1 MMHHEWEGL
10 WPADPRSKRRDS
22 AVDAE
27 LARTL
32 KETLELNTHHGLT
45 PYGWNATLQH
55 DFEPFAAQ
63 GLVPARVIVQQ
74 RGAWR
79 LATET
84 GEIEGRISGRFAHE
98 AVDGGYPV
106 TGDWVAAELKAD
118 VAVIAHVLPRAAAF
132 TRMAAGTAKDP
143 QVVAANV
150 DTALLAA
157 SLNADLNLRRLER
170 YLSTAYESGAAPA
183 ILLTKADACDDPA
196 PLIAS
201 VEAIAFGAPVLAV
214 SVRTGQ
220 GLAELS
226 ALLAPGKT
234 AVLLGSSG
242 VGKSTLVNALAG
254 AELMATKAI
263 REDDARGRHTT
274 THRELI
280 LLPSGAL
287 ILDTPGM
294 RELALWDAEAG
305 VAAAFAETT
314 AQIEEI
320 AAGCRFRDCAHD
332 REPGCAVR
340 AAVADGTVDEDRWK
354 SFQKLQREL
363 AHTERKEDPLATL
376 AERKRWAAI
385 HKAGRARMK
394 TKREIDD

>member
-1 MMHHEWEGL
+1 M
-10 WPADPRSKRRDS
+10 
-22 AVDAE
+22 
-27 LARTL
+27 L
-32 KETLELNTHHGLT
+32 KS
-45 PYGWNATLQH
+45 YGWSDALQH
-55 DFEPFAAQ
+55 DFQPFAAQ

-74 RGAWR
+74 RNLYR
-79 LATET
+79 LMAET

-98 AVDGGYPV
+98 AADGGYPV
-106 TGDWVAAELKAD
+106 TGDWVAAELKGGA
-118 VAVIAHVLPRAAAF
+118 AVIAQVLPRRTVF
-132 TRMAAGTAKDP
+132 TRMAAGTAKDR

-150 DTALLAA
+150 DVALLAA

-170 YLSTAYESGAAPA
+170 YLATAYESGAGPI
-183 ILLTKADACDDPA
+183 ILLTKADACAEPDE
-196 PLIAS
+196 LIAG
-201 VEAIAFGAPVLAV
+201 VEAIAFGVPVLAV

-220 GLAELS
+220 GLAALS
-226 ALLAPGKT
+226 ALLEPGKT

-254 AELMATKAI
+254 AERMATREI
-263 REDDARGRHTT
+263 REDDAHGRHTT

-314 AQIEEI
+314 AQVE
-320 AAGCRFRDCAHD
+320 ALAQGCRFRDCAHD

-340 AAVADGTVDEDRWK
+340 AALADGSLDAERWA
-354 SFQKLQREL
+354 SFQKLRREL
-363 AHTERKEDPLATL
+363 AFAVRKEDPLAAA
-376 AERKRWAAI
+376 AERKRWIAI
-385 HKAGRARMK
+385 HKSGRARTK
-394 TKREIDD
+394 SKREMDD

>member
-1 MMHHEWEGL
+1 MN
-10 WPADPRSKRRDS
+10 SQ
-22 AVDAE
+22 
-27 LARTL
+27 
-32 KETLELNTHHGLT
+32 HGLT
-45 PYGWNATLQH
+45 PYGISSYGWSETLQH
-55 DFEPFAAQ
+55 DFEPFAAR

-74 RGAWR
+74 RNLYR
-79 LATET
+79 LVAET
-84 GEIEGRISGRFAHE
+84 GEIEGRISGLFRHE
-98 AVDGGYPV
+98 AVEGDYPV
-106 TGDWVAAELKAD
+106 TGDWVAVEMKGDA
-118 VAVIAHVLPRAAAF
+118 AVIVQVLPRATAF
-132 TRMAAGTAKDP
+132 TRMAAGTAKDK

-157 SLNADLNLRRLER
+157 SLNADLNLRRIER
-170 YLSTAYESGAAPA
+170 YLATAYESGASPV
-183 ILLTKADACDDPA
+183 ILLTKADACDDPK
-196 PLIAS
+196 PLIDS
-201 VEAIAFGAPVLAV
+201 VEAIAFGVPVLAV

-254 AELMATKAI
+254 VERMATKAI
-263 REDDARGRHTT
+263 REDDAHGRHTT

-314 AQIEEI
+314 AQVEEI
-320 AAGCRFRDCAHD
+320 AEGCRFRDCAHD
-332 REPGCAVR
+332 KEPGCAVQ
-340 AAVADGTVDEDRWK
+340 AALADGTLDAERWR
-354 SFQKLQREL
+354 SFQKLQKEL
-363 AHTERKEDPLATL
+363 AHAVRKEDPLAAQ

-385 HKAGRARMK
+385 QKSARAWTK
-394 TKREIDD
+394 SKREIDD

>member
-1 MMHHEWEGL
+1 M
-10 WPADPRSKRRDS
+10 
-22 AVDAE
+22 
-27 LARTL
+27 L
-32 KETLELNTHHGLT
+32 KS
-45 PYGWNATLQH
+45 YGWSDALQH
-55 DFEPFAAQ
+55 DFQPFAAQ

-74 RGAWR
+74 RNLYR
-79 LATET
+79 LMAET

-98 AVDGGYPV
+98 AADGGYPV
-106 TGDWVAAELKAD
+106 TGDWVAAELKGGA
-118 VAVIAHVLPRAAAF
+118 AVVAHVLPRRTAF
-132 TRMAAGTAKDP
+132 TRMAAGTAKDR

-150 DTALLAA
+150 DVALLAA

-170 YLSTAYESGAAPA
+170 YLATAYESGAGPI
-183 ILLTKADACDDPA
+183 ILLTKADACAEPDE
-196 PLIAS
+196 LIAG
-201 VEAIAFGAPVLAV
+201 VEAIAFGVPVLAV

-220 GLAELS
+220 GLAALS
-226 ALLAPGKT
+226 AQLEPGKT

-254 AELMATKAI
+254 AERMATREI
-263 REDDARGRHTT
+263 REDDAHGRHTT

-314 AQIEEI
+314 AQVE
-320 AAGCRFRDCAHD
+320 ALAQGCRFRDCAHD

-340 AAVADGTVDEDRWK
+340 AALADGSLDAERWA
-354 SFQKLQREL
+354 SFQKLRREL
-363 AHTERKEDPLATL
+363 AFAVRKEDPLAAA
-376 AERKRWAAI
+376 AERKRWIAI
-385 HKAGRARMK
+385 HKSGRARTK
-394 TKREIDD
+394 SKREMDD

>member
-1 MMHHEWEGL
+1 MLTSYGW
-10 WPADPRSKRRDS
+10 S
-22 AVDAE
+22 
-27 LARTL
+27 
-32 KETLELNTHHGLT
+32 ETL
-45 PYGWNATLQH
+45 QR

-74 RGAWR
+74 RGLYR
-79 LATET
+79 LATSA

-98 AVDGGYPV
+98 AADGGYPV

-118 VAVIAHVLPRAAAF
+118 AAIIAHVLPRTTAF
-132 TRMAAGTAKDP
+132 TRLAAGTSKDR

-170 YLSTAYESGAAPA
+170 YLATAYESGAKPV
-183 ILLTKADACDDPA
+183 ILLTKADACEQPA
-196 PLIAS
+196 PLIDE
-201 VEAIAFGAPVLAV
+201 VEAVAFGVLVIAI

-220 GLAELS
+220 GLEELR

-254 AELMATKAI
+254 AERMATREI
-263 REDDARGRHTT
+263 REDDAHGRHTT

-314 AQIEEI
+314 AEVERL
-320 AAGCRFRDCAHD
+320 AEGCRFRDCAHD
-332 REPGCAVR
+332 KEPGCAVQ
-340 AAVADGTVDEDRWK
+340 AALADGSLDADRWR

-363 AHTERKEDPLATL
+363 AHAVRKEDPLAAA

-385 HKAGRARMK
+385 HKAGRQRMHD
-394 TKREIDD
+394 KRQWDD

>member
-1 MMHHEWEGL
+1 L
-10 WPADPRSKRRDS
+10 DRD
-22 AVDAE
+22 
-27 LARTL
+27 
-32 KETLELNTHHGLT
+32 G
-45 PYGWNATLQH
+45 
-55 DFEPFAAQ
+55 
-63 GLVPARVIVQQ
+63 
-74 RGAWR
+74 
-79 LATET
+79 
-84 GEIEGRISGRFAHE
+84 
-98 AVDGGYPV
+98 GGYPV
-106 TGDWVAAELKAD
+106 TGDWVAVEMKD
-118 VAVIAHVLPRAAAF
+118 DTAVIAHILPRATAF
-132 TRMAAGTAKDP
+132 TRRAAGTARDM

-150 DTALLAA
+150 DMALLTA

-170 YLSTAYESGAAPA
+170 YLATAYESGAQPV
-183 ILLTKADACDDPA
+183 ILLTKADACDDPD
-196 PLIAS
+196 PLIES
-201 VEAIAFGAPVLAV
+201 VQAIAFGVPVLAV

-220 GLAELS
+220 GLEALS

-254 AELMATKAI
+254 VERMATREI

-294 RELALWDAEAG
+294 RELALWETDDG

-314 AQIEEI
+314 AQVEAI
-320 AAGCRFRDCAHD
+320 AEGCRFRDCSHE

-340 AAVADGTVDEDRWK
+340 AALADGTLDADRWR

-363 AHTERKEDPLATL
+363 AHEKRKQDPIARE
-376 AERKRWAAI
+376 AERKRWIAI
-385 HKAGRARMK
+385 HKSARQHMRA
-394 TKREIDD
+394 KRDPDG

>member
-1 MMHHEWEGL
+1 ML
-10 WPADPRSKRRDS
+10 IS
-22 AVDAE
+22 
-27 LARTL
+27 
-32 KETLELNTHHGLT
+32 
-45 PYGWNATLQH
+45 YGWSDALQRE
-55 DFEPFAAQ
+55 FEPLAAR
-63 GLVPARVIVQQ
+63 GLIPARVVVQQ
-74 RGAWR
+74 RGHYR
-79 LATET
+79 LAIDT

-98 AVDGGYPV
+98 AADGGYPV
-106 TGDWVAAELKAD
+106 TGDWVAVELKAD
-118 VAVIAHVLPRAAAF
+118 AAIIAQVLARTTAF
-132 TRMAAGTAKDP
+132 TRMAAGTSKDQ

-170 YLSTAYESGAAPA
+170 YLATAYESGAQPV
-183 ILLTKADACDDPA
+183 IVLTKADACDDPA
-196 PLIAS
+196 PLIAQ
-201 VEAIAFGAPVLAV
+201 VEAIAFGVPVIAISGV
-214 SVRTGQ
+214 TGQ
-220 GLAELS
+220 GLDDLQ

-254 AELMATKAI
+254 SERMATREI
-263 REDDARGRHTT
+263 REDDAHGRHTT

-314 AQIEEI
+314 AEVERL
-320 AAGCRFRDCAHD
+320 AEGCRFRDCAHD
-332 REPGCAVR
+332 KEPGCAVQ
-340 AAVADGTVDEDRWK
+340 AALADGSLDTERWR

-363 AHTERKEDPLATL
+363 AHAVRKEDPLAAA

-385 HKAGRARMK
+385 HKAGRQRTQA
-394 TKREIDD
+394 KREWDD

>member
-1 MMHHEWEGL
+1 MTH
-10 WPADPRSKRRDS
+10 
-22 AVDAE
+22 
-27 LARTL
+27 
-32 KETLELNTHHGLT
+32 KETLTLLSQ
-45 PYGWNATLQH
+45 YGWSETLRHAFQ
-55 DFEPFAAQ
+55 PFAAR

-74 RGAWR
+74 RNLYR
-79 LATET
+79 LVADS
-84 GEIEGRISGRFAHE
+84 GEIEGRISGLFRHE
-98 AVDGGYPV
+98 AADGGYPV
-106 TGDWVAAELKAD
+106 TGDWVAVALKGDA
-118 VAVIAHVLPRAAAF
+118 AVIAHILPRSTAF
-132 TRMAAGTAKDP
+132 TRMAAGTAKDM

-150 DTALLAA
+150 DMALLSA
-157 SLNADLNLRRLER
+157 SLNADLNLRRIER
-170 YLSTAYESGAAPA
+170 YLATAYESGASPV
-183 ILLTKADACDDPA
+183 ILLTKADACDDPD
-196 PLIAS
+196 PLVES
-201 VEAIAFGAPVLAV
+201 VQAIAFGVPVLAV

-226 ALLAPGKT
+226 TLLAPGKT

-254 AELMATKAI
+254 VEKMATKDI
-263 REDDARGRHTT
+263 REHDAHGRHTT

-280 LLPSGAL
+280 LLPCGAL

-314 AQIEEI
+314 AQVEAI
-320 AAGCRFRDCAHD
+320 AEACRFRDCAHD
-332 REPGCAVR
+332 KEPGCAVR
-340 AAVADGTVDEDRWK
+340 AALADGTLDEERWR

-363 AHTERKEDPLATL
+363 AHTERKDDPLAAS

-394 TKREIDD
+394 SKREIDD

>member
-1 MMHHEWEGL
+1 MNVKNVL
-10 WPADPRSKRRDS
+10 PS
-22 AVDAE
+22 
-27 LARTL
+27 
-32 KETLELNTHHGLT
+32 HGLIKSGLGK
-45 PYGWNATLQH
+45 YGWTGKLQD
-55 DFEPFAAQ
+55 DFQPFAAQ

-74 RGAWR
+74 RNLYR
-79 LATET
+79 LAADA

-98 AVDGGYPV
+98 AADGGYPV
-106 TGDWVAAELKAD
+106 TGDWVAAELKGGA
-118 VAVIAHVLPRAAAF
+118 AVIAQVLPRTTAF
-132 TRMAAGTAKDP
+132 TRMAAGTAKDM

-150 DTALLAA
+150 DVALLCA

-170 YLSTAYESGAAPA
+170 YLATAYESGAAPV
-183 ILLTKADACDDPA
+183 ILLTKADACEDPA
-196 PLIAS
+196 PLIDS
-201 VEAIAFGAPVLAV
+201 VRDIAFGAPVLAV

-220 GLAELS
+220 GLDELS
-226 ALLAPGKT
+226 ALMAPGRT

-254 AELMATKAI
+254 AELMATREV

-314 AQIEEI
+314 AQVEAI
-320 AAGCRFRDCAHD
+320 AQGCRFRDCAHD
-332 REPGCAVR
+332 REPGCAVQ
-340 AAVADGTVDEDRWK
+340 AAVADGSLDGERWR
-354 SFQKLQREL
+354 SFQKLQRET
-363 AHTERKEDPLATL
+363 AHTVRKEDPLAAA

-394 TKREIDD
+394 AKRELDD